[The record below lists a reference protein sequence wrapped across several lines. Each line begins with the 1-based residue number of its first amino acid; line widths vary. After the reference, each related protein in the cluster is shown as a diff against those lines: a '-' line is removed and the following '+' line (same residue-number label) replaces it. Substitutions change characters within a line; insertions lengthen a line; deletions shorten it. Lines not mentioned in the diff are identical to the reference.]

1 MTKEALVES
10 LNLIS
15 TLNKEETTYL
25 VFTYPIDEVYNTP
38 EVIQSYNDF
47 ANELVNEGFYA
58 CFIPDKLSLM
68 SYSNKQ
74 EIITALEDIIK
85 SIKNLPDKET
95 KDSSNVTTEVSW

>member
-15 TLNKEETTYL
+15 TLNKEENTYL
-25 VFTYPIDEVYNTP
+25 VFTYPIDEIYDAP

-47 ANELVNEGFYA
+47 ANELVNEGFHA
-58 CFIPDKLSLM
+58 FFIPDKLSLM

-74 EIITALEDIIK
+74 EIISALEDLIK

-95 KDSSNVTTEVSW
+95 KDSSNITTEVSW

>member
-1 MTKEALVES
+1 MTKEELVNS
-10 LNLIS
+10 LNLIT
-15 TLNKEETTYL
+15 TLNKEDTSYL
-25 VFTYPIDEVYNTP
+25 VFTYPMDEIYDTP

-47 ANELVNEGFYA
+47 ANELVNEGFHA
-58 CFIPDKLSLM
+58 FFIPDKLSLM

-95 KDSSNVTTEVSW
+95 KGSSNITTEVSW

>member
-15 TLNKEETTYL
+15 TLNKEENTYL
-25 VFTYPIDEVYNTP
+25 VFTFPMDGIHNTP
-38 EVIQSYNDF
+38 EAIQSYNDF

-58 CFIPDKLSLM
+58 FFIPDKLSLM

-74 EIITALEDIIK
+74 EIITALEDLIK
-85 SIKNLPDKET
+85 SIKNLPDKEI
-95 KDSSNVTTEVSW
+95 KNSSNVTTEVSW

>member
-1 MTKEALVES
+1 MTKEELVNS
-10 LNLIS
+10 LNLIT
-15 TLNKEETTYL
+15 TLNKEDTSYL
-25 VFTYPIDEVYNTP
+25 VFTYPMDGIHDTP
-38 EVIQSYNDF
+38 ASMKSYNDF
-47 ANELVNEGFYA
+47 ANELLIEGFYA

-74 EIITALEDIIK
+74 EIITALENIIK

>member
-1 MTKEALVES
+1 MTKEELVES

-47 ANELVNEGFYA
+47 ANELVNEGFHA
-58 CFIPDKLSLM
+58 FFIPDKLSLM

>member
-1 MTKEALVES
+1 MTKEELVNS
-10 LNLIS
+10 LNLIT
-15 TLNKEETTYL
+15 TLNKEDTSYL
-25 VFTYPIDEVYNTP
+25 VFTYPMDEIYDTP

-47 ANELVNEGFYA
+47 ANELVNEGFHA
-58 CFIPDKLSLM
+58 FFIPDKLSLM

-95 KDSSNVTTEVSW
+95 KDSSNITTEVSW